1 MQSVER
7 RSLQKQETREKIL
20 AACREL
26 LLAEGFH
33 GLTMRKLAAKI
44 GYSATAIYFHFPD
57 KDALLGELVEREFMK
72 FRRGFDQAGQ
82 PDAAGMPATDPIERL
97 RRMGMIYVQ
106 FGLEQPAAYKFLFM
120 NTQIEQF
127 PKIGLIEHGNPAQDC
142 YAYLRA
148 TVVEGLAAGR
158 FRADLTD
165 PDQIA
170 QLFFSSTHGVVSLHL
185 ARGKDPW
192 VPWKPAQD
200 TARELLE
207 AVIRGITIPGIA
219 VPSPALPHNPATERQ
234 P

>member
-1 MQSVER
+1 MNALER
-7 RSLQKQETREKIL
+7 RTQQKQETRERML
-20 AACREL
+20 EACRQL
-26 LLAEGFH
+26 LLSEGFH
-33 GLTMRKLAAKI
+33 GLSMRKLAAKL
-44 GYSATAIYFHFPD
+44 GYSPTAIYSYFPD
-57 KDALLGELVEREFMK
+57 KEALLGELVEREFIK

-82 PDAAGMPATDPIERL
+82 PGSDPIERL
-97 RRMGMIYVQ
+97 RRMGMIYVE
-106 FGLEQPAAYKFLFM
+106 FGLEQTAAYKFLFM

-158 FRADLTD
+158 FRPELND

-192 VPWKPAQD
+192 VPWKPVQD
-200 TARELLE
+200 TAREMIDAL
-207 AVIRGITIPGIA
+207 IRGITIRDVLPC
-219 VPSPALPHNPATERQ
+219 PALPNNPPESL

>member
-1 MQSVER
+1 MTTATDR
-7 RSLQKQETREKIL
+7 RTQQKHDTREKIL
-20 AACREL
+20 EACRQL
-26 LLAEGFH
+26 LLSEGFH
-33 GLTMRKLAAKI
+33 GLSMRKLAAKI

-57 KDALLGELVEREFMK
+57 KDALLGELVEREFIK

-82 PDAAGMPATDPIERL
+82 PGIDPIERL
-97 RRMGMIYVQ
+97 RQMGMIYVD
-106 FGLEQPAAYKFLFM
+106 FGLEQTAAYKFLFM
-120 NTQIEQF
+120 NTQIECF

-158 FRADLTD
+158 FRAELND

-192 VPWKPAQD
+192 VPWKPVHE
-200 TARELLE
+200 TARQMIDAL
-207 AVIRGITIPGIA
+207 IRGIT
-219 VPSPALPHNPATERQ
+219 VSDTQTKTEQ
-234 P
+234 LK

>member
-1 MQSVER
+1 MQSIER
-7 RSLQKQETREKIL
+7 RHQQKQETREKIL

-26 LLAEGFH
+26 LLSEGFH
-33 GLTMRKLAAKI
+33 GMSMRKLAAKI

-82 PDAAGMPATDPIERL
+82 PDASGVPATDPIERL

-142 YAYLRA
+142 YAYLRS

-158 FRADLTD
+158 FRAELTD

-192 VPWKPAQD
+192 VPWKPVHD
-200 TARELLE
+200 TAREMIE
-207 AVIRGITIPGIA
+207 ALIRGITVPA
-219 VPSPALPHNPATERQ
+219 VEEKPAECQ